1 MIKVVEEMKK
11 VEVKMLRGDEWEIEG
26 ELVLKEEKIYV
37 LKDKKLRLEVI
48 QLHYD
53 VPVAGHGIDKK

>member
-1 MIKVVEEMKK
+1 MKK